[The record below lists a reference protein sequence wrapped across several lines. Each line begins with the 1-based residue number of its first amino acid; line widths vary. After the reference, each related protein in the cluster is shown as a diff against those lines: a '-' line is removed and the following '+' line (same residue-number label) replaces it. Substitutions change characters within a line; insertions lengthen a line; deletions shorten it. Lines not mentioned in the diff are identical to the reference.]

1 MLVVATRNQSKASE
15 MVKILSELLG
25 ESWEVRSLADYPD
38 YPEPE
43 ETGDSYAANAKIK
56 AEAAAG
62 ATNERCIADDAGLE
76 IDALGGAPGLHSK
89 RFGGEDLPF
98 PDKIRII
105 LERLDGKER
114 DARFRC
120 AVAISEPEGPT
131 MVFESVKEG
140 SIAQKPAGERGFGY
154 DSIFHLPELNCTFA
168 QIEPDHKNAVS
179 HRGIVLAEAAQ
190 WLRNHDA

>member
-1 MLVVATRNQSKASE
+1 
-15 MVKILSELLG
+15 MVRILADLLG
-25 ESWEVRSLADYPD
+25 EFWEVRTLADYPEF
-38 YPEPE
+38 PEPE
-43 ETGDSYAANAKIK
+43 ETGDSYAENAKIK

-62 ATNERCIADDAGLE
+62 ATKELCIADDAGLE
-76 IDALGGAPGLHSK
+76 IDALGGTPGLHSK

-105 LERLDGKER
+105 LERLDGKAR

-120 AVAISEPEGPT
+120 AVAISEPGGPT
-131 MVFESVKEG
+131 MVFESVKGG

-154 DSIFHLPELNCTFA
+154 DSIFFLPEQDCTFA
-168 QIEPDHKNAVS
+168 QMKPDQKNAIS
-179 HRGIVLAEAAQ
+179 HRGIALTEAAH